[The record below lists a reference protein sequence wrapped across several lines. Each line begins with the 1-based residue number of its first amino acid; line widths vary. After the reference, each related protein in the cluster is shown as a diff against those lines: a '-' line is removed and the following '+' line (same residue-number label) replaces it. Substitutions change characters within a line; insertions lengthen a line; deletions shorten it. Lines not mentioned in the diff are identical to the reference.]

1 MMAHEEL
8 GRTLV
13 KREFATLNILTLG
26 NNIILG
32 FVCKG
37 HPDVNDWFETIDDVG
52 EIINSYVDEVPKLN
66 FKRYKYII
74 DSNNALLKKEKKDES
89 F

>member
-1 MMAHEEL
+1 MY
-8 GRTLV
+8 
-13 KREFATLNILTLG
+13 
-26 NNIILG
+26 
-32 FVCKG
+32 G

-74 DSNNALLKKEKKDES
+74 DSNNALLKKEKKENEQ
-89 F
+89 